1 MGTYTYYSLTSSEGI
16 RTIPMG
22 VKDKH
27 NVECLFNYRGIEAKW
42 YNHRNDLAKVSR
54 ANPTVLIVVECH
66 SEDDDYWKL
75 VLFNGIL
82 KEVEGVVVYPE
93 IDIEQMYKQ
102 AEQNTN

>member
-1 MGTYTYYSLTSSEGI
+1 MGTYTYYSLKSSEGI

-22 VKDKH
+22 VEDKH
-27 NVECLFNYRGIEAKW
+27 NVECLFTYKGVEAKW

-75 VLFNGIL
+75 VLLNGIL
-82 KEVEGVVVYPE
+82 KEVEGSVVYPE
-93 IDIEQMYKQ
+93 IDIGQLYEQ
-102 AEQNTN
+102 AGQNAD